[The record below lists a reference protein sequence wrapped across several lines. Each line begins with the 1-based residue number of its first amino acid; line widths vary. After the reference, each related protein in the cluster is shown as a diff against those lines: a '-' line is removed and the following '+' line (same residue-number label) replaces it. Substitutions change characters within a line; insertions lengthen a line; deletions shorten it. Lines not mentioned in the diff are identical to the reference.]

1 MYNMSIIK
9 IKLSY
14 RYMEQYPVL
23 KQNIKRAVENINLP
37 NNKIRDDSLSFDNLK
52 VNWHD
57 KDYIYQIR
65 NNPDLSNKDF
75 YNIKPYEKLIK

>member
-14 RYMEQYPVL
+14 RYIEQYPVL

-52 VNWHD
+52 VKWNGQ
-57 KDYIYQIR
+57 DYVYQIR
-65 NNPDLSNKDF
+65 DNAYTQTKDF